1 MVELDNKREAAFNKE
16 YQAYLEGSHTLK
28 ADERRQLGMRLAK
41 TLHHKQLYAM
51 DSSGA
56 LERRFWN
63 WGKTLELAKEL
74 KQNKLLSQHKALIPE
89 LTKSAKAESSKHT
102 IDRLINLNT
111 DYEDTHKGYMILA
124 QMGSHENMEG
134 ALSLVGWWERNLK
147 MYGHIAK
154 YSEPGD
160 RILVIVGAGH
170 KLILERMFNDTD
182 GFTTIDP
189 VP

>member
-102 IDRLINLNT
+102 IDRLINLCARLQKENESLREREARLLKERSKLLEKSEMARNRVEHMIVRLKNLNT
-111 DYEDTHKGYMILA
+111 
-124 QMGSHENMEG
+124 EG
-134 ALSLVGWWERNLK
+134 
-147 MYGHIAK
+147 
-154 YSEPGD
+154 
-160 RILVIVGAGH
+160 
-170 KLILERMFNDTD
+170 
-182 GFTTIDP
+182 
-189 VP
+189 